1 MTWKKFIVQNPRRV
15 IRGGFSIFEESKSLN
30 ILENDYADA
39 TRNKSEL
46 DERVFVNKED
56 SLLGSGS
63 SSGGAMNISGAK
75 RKIDSIASPTRTS
88 ISPLAPYCS
97 PSASHAKTIP
107 CGSNSKVKATP
118 ITTAMTTAKALKW
131 EQDGNRI
138 RSVLEFK
145 WEQHYRVD
153 LALVCI
159 SLHCSAMA
167 FSGSGV
173 GLELVTAAAGLQRVM
188 LLLVM
193 VLDSPEVFGMAECYS
208 VCYSEC

>member
-1 MTWKKFIVQNPRRV
+1 MHKVFVKFVFP
-15 IRGGFSIFEESKSLN
+15 SIDGLIYFKDLLEDTSLSSSLN

-56 SLLGSGS
+56 SLLGSVS

-118 ITTAMTTAKALKW
+118 ITTAMTTAKV
-131 EQDGNRI
+131 G
-138 RSVLEFK
+138 S
-145 WEQHYRVD
+145 
-153 LALVCI
+153 
-159 SLHCSAMA
+159 SHC
-167 FSGSGV
+167 
-173 GLELVTAAAGLQRVM
+173 
-188 LLLVM
+188 
-193 VLDSPEVFGMAECYS
+193 CYQLGRL
-208 VCYSEC
+208 CT

>member
-1 MTWKKFIVQNPRRV
+1 MPDNLVKNVALIREINSNISKVISLYSDLFVDFSNIVQQRRAINNDDHV
-15 IRGGFSIFEESKSLN
+15 EKSAGGVVCLN

-118 ITTAMTTAKALKW
+118 ITTAMTTAKV
-131 EQDGNRI
+131 G
-138 RSVLEFK
+138 S
-145 WEQHYRVD
+145 
-153 LALVCI
+153 
-159 SLHCSAMA
+159 SHC
-167 FSGSGV
+167 
-173 GLELVTAAAGLQRVM
+173 
-188 LLLVM
+188 
-193 VLDSPEVFGMAECYS
+193 CYQLGRL
-208 VCYSEC
+208 CT

>member
-1 MTWKKFIVQNPRRV
+1 MHKFFVTFVFP
-15 IRGGFSIFEESKSLN
+15 SIDGLIYFKDLLEDTSLSSSLN

-75 RKIDSIASPTRTS
+75 
-88 ISPLAPYCS
+88 
-97 PSASHAKTIP
+97 
-107 CGSNSKVKATP
+107 
-118 ITTAMTTAKALKW
+118 ALKW
-131 EQDGNRI
+131 EQDGS
-138 RSVLEFK
+138 RSVVPEFDGRR
-145 WEQHYRVD
+145 HYRVD

-167 FSGSGV
+167 FSGSGMA
-173 GLELVTAAAGLQRVM
+173 LKLALVSWVNLSFG
-188 LLLVM
+188 
-193 VLDSPEVFGMAECYS
+193 VLHCGYRSGS
-208 VCYSEC
+208 